1 MPENA
6 FLKRSF
12 WKTLHRSNCREQIP
26 PPMGSTCALSLLLY
40 SVYGH
45 FLTPLFLQ
53 RLLLSITVWPA
64 ASLSHP
70 HIPACQ
76 AAQTYYACSFLRQ
89 AG

>member
-26 PPMGSTCALSLLLY
+26 PPMGSTCSFSLLLY

-45 FLTPLFLQ
+45 FLT
-53 RLLLSITVWPA
+53 A
-64 ASLSHP
+64 AVFTKASAFNYSLASSFSLSSSYP
-70 HIPACQ
+70 GLPSSANI
-76 AAQTYYACSFLRQ
+76 LRL
-89 AG
+89 

>member
-26 PPMGSTCALSLLLY
+26 PPMGSTGSLSLLLY

-45 FLTPLFLQ
+45 FLT
-53 RLLLSITVWPA
+53 A
-64 ASLSHP
+64 AVFTKASAFNYSLASSFSLSSSYP
-70 HIPACQ
+70 GLPSSANI
-76 AAQTYYACSFLRQ
+76 LRL
-89 AG
+89 

>member
-45 FLTPLFLQ
+45 FLT
-53 RLLLSITVWPA
+53 A
-64 ASLSHP
+64 AVFTKASAFNYSLASSFSLSSSYP
-70 HIPACQ
+70 GLPSSANI
-76 AAQTYYACSFLRQ
+76 LRL
-89 AG
+89 